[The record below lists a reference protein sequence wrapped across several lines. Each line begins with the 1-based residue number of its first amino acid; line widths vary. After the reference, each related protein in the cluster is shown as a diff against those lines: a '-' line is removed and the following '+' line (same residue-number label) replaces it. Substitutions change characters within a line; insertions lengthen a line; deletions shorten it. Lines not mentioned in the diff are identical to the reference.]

1 MHTYWVR
8 LNAVFFYG
16 LNVLLGLSCCAWVSC
31 LQQDLDFHSDLPRPV
46 VDTVRVNEL
55 LSLRAHGGVDRE
67 KNPPAR
73 RCTRPPPAPMPA
85 PRSSHLTHQNLHPRD
100 VSCHV

>member
-55 LSLRAHGGVDRE
+55 LSLLSFMLPATFPPELALALLRLPLVPASSRA
-67 KNPPAR
+67 
-73 RCTRPPPAPMPA
+73 
-85 PRSSHLTHQNLHPRD
+85 SSSSTLPTSEPFTSR
-100 VSCHV
+100 